1 MEKKNSFRTRIIG
14 LRVTL
19 KEYEQIEEKCKNST
33 AKKLSE
39 FIRRVLFEKPVTMY
53 QRNKS
58 LDDFMAEMMLL
69 RNELNGLG
77 NNFNQAVKKL
87 HSLQQIPE
95 FRNWIITFEIEKKIL
110 FNKVDEIKN
119 RINKIADQW
128 LQ

>member
-119 RINKIADQW
+119 RINKIADEW

>member
-69 RNELNGLG
+69 WNELNGLG

-87 HSLQQIPE
+87 NSLQQIPE

-119 RINKIADQW
+119 RINKIADEW

>member
-1 MEKKNSFRTRIIG
+1 MENKNSFRTRIIG

-119 RINKIADQW
+119 RINKIADEW

>member
-95 FRNWIITFEIEKKIL
+95 FKNWIITFEIEKKIL

-119 RINKIADQW
+119 RINKIADEW

>member
-87 HSLQQIPE
+87 NSLQQIPE

-119 RINKIADQW
+119 RINKIADEW